1 MSQRGLKKNSKT
13 NALRFTRSSKQD
25 RGGGGPGRGVEDP
38 SLLYSADSGHG
49 DAEYEE
55 LTDLEGQKGL
65 QTERER
71 LEGLTGK

>member
-1 MSQRGLKKNSKT
+1 MG
-13 NALRFTRSSKQD
+13 F
-25 RGGGGPGRGVEDP
+25 EDP

-49 DAEYEE
+49 DSGYEE

-71 LEGLTGK
+71 LEGLTGKGP